1 MYGNSQGGS
10 DSQPDTTSAKSTQ
23 VLFLAMGYPYLVMA
37 INAARTVRTSGTVA
51 HIKLVTNL
59 PIARIDRGDAAVFDE
74 IEAVDCETDG
84 NRWIKTS
91 IIHRAQGDYNAFVDC
106 DVEVLAPLNPVLSL
120 LDNFDVAARNLPFE
134 TSAKLFLETGQS
146 IPDISM
152 SEVNTGVVFF
162 KKSPGAIELFD
173 RWHRNFLDGGHPRDQ
188 PAFLKALLDARTTRF
203 LALPPMWNATPF
215 GIVDLAQMKRKPD
228 KIRILHYRDP
238 TFWPSVAPRLAAA
251 HEESIFELAQPS
263 SSFDAQ
269 RAAYNEVARRYRS
282 PLFQSAA
289 GRASMYL
296 LRRLTRD
303 HKGAR
308 IRVYGMKKTPISVE

>member
-1 MYGNSQGGS
+1 
-10 DSQPDTTSAKSTQ
+10 
-23 VLFLAMGYPYLVMA
+23 MGYPYVVMA

-51 HIKLVTNL
+51 HIKLITNL
-59 PIARIDRGDAAVFDE
+59 PITHIERADAAVFDE
-74 IEAVDCETDG
+74 IEAVDCETDV

-91 IIHRAQGDYNAFVDC
+91 IIHRAQGERNAFLDC

-134 TSAKLFLETGQS
+134 TSARFSLESGRS
-146 IPDISM
+146 IPDLSI

-162 KKSPGAIELFD
+162 KKSSGAIELFD
-173 RWHRNFLDGGHPRDQ
+173 RWHLNFLDGGHSRDQ

-215 GIVDLAQMKRKPD
+215 GIVDLAQMKRTPD

-251 HEESIFELAQPS
+251 HYESVFELSAPS
-263 SSFDAQ
+263 SRFEAQ
-269 RAAYNEVARRYRS
+269 RKDYDEVARRYRS
-282 PLFQSAA
+282 PLFQTAA
-289 GRASMYL
+289 GRTSMYL

-303 HKGAR
+303 HKSAR
-308 IRVYGMKKTPISVE
+308 IRVYGEKKVPVSTE

>member
-1 MYGNSQGGS
+1 
-10 DSQPDTTSAKSTQ
+10 
-23 VLFLAMGYPYLVMA
+23 MGYPYVVMA

-51 HIKLVTNL
+51 HIKLITNL
-59 PIARIDRGDAAVFDE
+59 PITHIERADAAVFDE
-74 IEAVDCETDG
+74 IEAVDCETDV

-91 IIHRAQGDYNAFVDC
+91 IIHRAQGERNAFLDC

-134 TSAKLFLETGQS
+134 TSARFSLESGRS
-146 IPDISM
+146 IPDLSI

-162 KKSPGAIELFD
+162 KKSSGAIELFD
-173 RWHRNFLDGGHPRDQ
+173 RWHRNFLDGGHSRDQ

-215 GIVDLAQMKRKPD
+215 GIVDLAQMKRTPD

-251 HEESIFELAQPS
+251 HEEAVFTLAQPS
-263 SSFDAQ
+263 SSFAAQ
-269 RAAYNEVARRYRS
+269 RTAYDEVARRYRS
-282 PLFQSAA
+282 PIFQTAV

-296 LRRLTRD
+296 LRRLNKD

-308 IRVYGMKKTPISVE
+308 IRVYGMKKAPVSVE